1 MSNEGTAAK
10 ADIQCVREGQMQ
22 NLSREFIFIIFERFK
37 LVRTVFLSVF
47 ILAIILAI
55 ALPSVYRATAKFSL
69 TVPQSIDPLQQEN
82 SYDYRNR
89 VTRFLRDQQELIMSN
104 RVLEKVAKE
113 FFPDAAKNLSKIIEK
128 MRQRLVVTPPKGE
141 TYEGSSVFYVSY
153 EDSDPQRS
161 ADITNDIV
169 RTYLATYGEVGKE
182 RSDYSYNFFKAQM
195 EKLKDDM
202 TVKEK
207 ELREYET
214 KQAVALIEILNLGS
228 ETNSKEVGP
237 NALLTQVTSKYHELQ
252 EQLAGMRTS
261 IAAIGK
267 EMQDNKI
274 PVILPEMEVPGRSIS
289 VLKNKVAQ
297 LQIEL
302 NEMRPRF
309 TEESEF
315 FQQVEKT
322 LDLNIASL
330 RDELKRTARAKEIT
344 AQTIQAQMQELEQ
357 IIKELQEHIRS
368 TANEKSL
375 YEHLKQEYTIVR
387 DAYIHARN
395 QLEQARLSQSL
406 HQEKQYITLVDK
418 PIPPSKP
425 FSPNRLLIIVLGL
438 FAGLFLGVASALT
451 IDYFDHT
458 IKKPQDIACYLGAP
472 FLGSLPRVVQGTT
485 GR

>member
-1 MSNEGTAAK
+1 MTQQQTFSTPNP
-10 ADIQCVREGQMQ
+10 QCSGEGQNQ
-22 NLSREFIFIIFERFK
+22 NLSREFSFIIFERFK

-47 ILAIILAI
+47 ILALVLAI

-89 VTRFLRDQQELIMSN
+89 VTRFLRDQKELILSN
-104 RVLEKVAKE
+104 RVLEKVAKD
-113 FFPDAAKNLSKIIEK
+113 FFPDAAKNPSKTIEK

-141 TYEGSSVFYVSY
+141 TYEGSSIFYVSY

-161 ADITNDIV
+161 ADITNTIV
-169 RTYLATYGEVGKE
+169 QTYLTTYGEVGKE

-195 EKLKDDM
+195 EKLKEDM
-202 TVKEK
+202 GVKEK

-237 NALLTQVTSKYHELQ
+237 NALLTQVTGKYHELQ
-252 EQLAGMRTS
+252 EQLAGLKTS
-261 IAAIGK
+261 INAMEK
-267 EMQDNKI
+267 ELQDNKI
-274 PVILPEMEVPGRSIS
+274 PVILPDMEVPGRSIS

-309 TEESEF
+309 TEASEF
-315 FQQVEKT
+315 YQQVEKT

-330 RDELKRTARAKEIT
+330 RDELKRTAQAKEIT
-344 AQTIQAQMQELEQ
+344 AQTIQAQMQELEL
-357 IIKELQEHIRS
+357 IIKELREHIQS

-375 YEHLKQEYTIVR
+375 YQHLKQEYTIVR
-387 DAYIHARN
+387 DDYIHARN

-425 FSPNRLLIIVLGL
+425 YSPNRLLIIALGL
-438 FAGLFLGVASALT
+438 FAGLFLGVAAALT

-458 IKKPQDIACYLGAP
+458 IKKPLDIECYLGAP
-472 FLGSLPRVVQGTT
+472 FLGSLPRVVQDTT